1 MKSLI
6 QFMDKYDDVGRALI
20 DCIEFVVILVGIIGL
35 APALMWL
42 SSYGQIQGQTKSCG
56 GGKLPPTFLKKT
68 VYFCCEV

>member
-6 QFMDKYDDVGRALI
+6 HFMDKYDDVGRTLI

-42 SSYGQIQGQTKSCG
+42 SSYGQI
-56 GGKLPPTFLKKT
+56 
-68 VYFCCEV
+68 

>member
-6 QFMDKYDDVGRALI
+6 QFVDKYDDVGRALI

-42 SSYGQIQGQTKSCG
+42 SSYGQI
-56 GGKLPPTFLKKT
+56 
-68 VYFCCEV
+68 